1 MQLYVEEKQHP
12 FVYNQIYN
20 FDGYVVKSAA
30 TKLYEIAK
38 LLNYPNPEN
47 VLEDVYVEQA
57 PPNEAL
63 KQVNRFFKNFAML
76 LAYNFKPPMMKFVS
90 ANAAGL
96 VTALLN
102 FCLYAVK
109 MELGLLIWPLV
120 RA

>member
-1 MQLYVEEKQHP
+1 
-12 FVYNQIYN
+12 
-20 FDGYVVKSAA
+20 
-30 TKLYEIAK
+30 
-38 LLNYPNPEN
+38 
-47 VLEDVYVEQA
+47 
-57 PPNEAL
+57 
-63 KQVNRFFKNFAML
+63 ML